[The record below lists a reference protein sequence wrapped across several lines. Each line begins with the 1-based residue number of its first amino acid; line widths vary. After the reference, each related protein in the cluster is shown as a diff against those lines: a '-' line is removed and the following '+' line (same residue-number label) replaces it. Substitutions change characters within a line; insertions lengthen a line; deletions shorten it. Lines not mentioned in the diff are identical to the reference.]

1 MIRAYVDTD
10 RVAVN
15 AVALAAF
22 AQYAG
27 DYEDWATFSAG
38 IARMA
43 DLAADGD
50 LFVAERDGAVVGAI
64 VHVGPGR
71 PRSAIF
77 PDDWSVI
84 RMLVVDPA
92 ARGGGIGRVLVA
104 AALERAR
111 RAKAPA
117 VGLHTSPIMA
127 TALRLYESIGFVREH
142 DLPSIRGVPY
152 ARYSLPAAD
161 IDVALARLAAR
172 GHVRNGF
179 RSLSSSM

>member
-1 MIRAYVDTD
+1 MNATTIRDYVETD
-10 RVAVN
+10 GAAVN

-27 DYEDWATFSAG
+27 NYDDWPTFSAG
-38 IARMA
+38 IGRMA
-43 DLAADGD
+43 DLAGDGD
-50 LFVAERDGAVVGAI
+50 LFVAERAGRIAGAV

-71 PRSAIF
+71 PRSAIY

-92 ARGGGIGRVLVA
+92 ARGGGIGRALVA
-104 AALERAR
+104 ATLDRAR
-111 RAKAPA
+111 RVEAPA

-142 DLPSIRGVPY
+142 DLPPIRGVPY
-152 ARYSLPAAD
+152 ARYVLRADGIAA
-161 IDVALARLAAR
+161 ALARLSASR
-172 GHVRNGF
+172 
-179 RSLSSSM
+179 MT